1 MCKKIPRFSNCHREE
16 FTFFQ
21 WKIPAPNL
29 FDCQWKIPHFD
40 IDISHQCH
48 RWPMVW
54 HSYITFMWDPS
65 PSPGSSILIIR
76 YPNTYSTHCN
86 ILHVANL
93 HNFTKKQEL
102 QFNNMLFIT
111 YVVCGNVLRTWTFI
125 SYVREHT
132 LRTYVCVLCPLW
144 EKKGGKGGK
153 NKIINKNIK
162 CTSRVC
168 CILCGL
174 MRKEAKST
182 ACIGSKVRKRS
193 VEVKMSYFTTT
204 TKNAT
209 CFTNKDPGPPY
220 LVSRIT

>member
-1 MCKKIPRFSNCHREE
+1 MMLRCKSV
-16 FTFFQ
+16 
-21 WKIPAPNL
+21 
-29 FDCQWKIPHFD
+29 
-40 IDISHQCH
+40 ISTVYERCIFIFIFN
-48 RWPMVW
+48 V
-54 HSYITFMWDPS
+54 TDDPWS
-65 PSPGSSILIIR
+65 GTRISISCETPPPPLVLIIR
-76 YPNTYSTHCN
+76 YHNTYSTHCN

-193 VEVKMSYFTTT
+193 VEVKMSYFTTI